1 MKLIG
6 MKCKIALISVAV
18 VCLLMAPAFSA
29 PSDSGAA
36 RDKQYGKICSMANI
50 TPEQMGNMTLGEIR
64 EMRQQAWGNSTACA
78 AGKAGQNCSQMGNHT
93 MAYCEMRGDAGKNG
107 ADRHRDFDGSRS
119 YGPNYGPDAHGK
131 GPIYGPN
138 EHGFLLLTEMDNL
151 TADELNNMTLNQ
163 IKDLQQKKMQE
174 LGNMTLNQIRE
185 LNQKEMQAQN
195 NMTLNDFMAKEGR
208 MPGMG
213 RFMDEGRF
221 QGRKARS

>member
-6 MKCKIALISVAV
+6 MKFKITLIAMAV

-29 PSDSGAA
+29 PTDNGAA
-36 RDKQYGKICSMANI
+36 KDKQHGKICSMANI
-50 TPEQMGNMTLGEIR
+50 TPEQMGNMSLGEIR
-64 EMRQQAWGNSTACA
+64 EMRQQAWGNSTAA
-78 AGKAGQNCSQMGNHT
+78 KVGQNCSQMGNHT
-93 MAYCEMRGDAGKNG
+93 RAYGEMRGDAGKNS
-107 ADRHRDFDGSRS
+107 ANNFRDFDGSRS
-119 YGPNYGPDAHGK
+119 YGPDHGPDAHG
-131 GPIYGPN
+131 
-138 EHGFLLLTEMDNL
+138 FLLLMRMDNL
-151 TADELNNMTLNQ
+151 TVDKLNNMTLNQ

-195 NMTLNDFMAKEGR
+195 NMTLNELRAKEGN

>member
-6 MKCKIALISVAV
+6 MKFKITMIAMAV
-18 VCLLMAPAFSA
+18 VCLLMAPAFSV
-29 PSDSGAA
+29 PSDRAA
-36 RDKQYGKICSMANI
+36 AKDKQDGKLYSMANI

-64 EMRQQAWGNSTACA
+64 EMRQQAWGNSTACT

-93 MAYCEMRGDAGKNG
+93 MAYGKMRGNAGKNE
-107 ADRHRDFDGSRS
+107 ANNFRDFDGSRS
-119 YGPNYGPDAHGK
+119 FRPNYGPDAHGFQL
-131 GPIYGPN
+131 PMR
-138 EHGFLLLTEMDNL
+138 MDNL
-151 TADELNNMTLNQ
+151 TADKLNNMTLNQ

-185 LNQKEMQAQN
+185 RNQKEMQAQN
-195 NMTLNDFMAKEGR
+195 NMTLNELWAKDGN

-221 QGRKARS
+221 QGHKARS

>member
-6 MKCKIALISVAV
+6 MKFKITLIAMAV

-29 PSDSGAA
+29 PSDNAA
-36 RDKQYGKICSMANI
+36 KDKQQGKICSMANI
-50 TPEQMGNMTLGEIR
+50 TPEQMGNMTLGELK
-64 EMRQQAWGNSTACA
+64 EMRQKAWGNSTACT
-78 AGKAGQNCSQMGNHT
+78 AGIAGQNCSKMGNHT
-93 MAYCEMRGDAGKNG
+93 MAYGKMRGYAGKNE
-107 ADRHRDFDGSRS
+107 ANNFRNFDASRS
-119 YGPNYGPDAHGK
+119 YGPNHGQDAYG
-131 GPIYGPN
+131 
-138 EHGFLLLTEMDNL
+138 FQLLLRMDNL
-151 TADELNNMTLNQ
+151 TVDKLNNMTLNQ

-195 NMTLNDFMAKEGR
+195 NMTLNELRAKEGN

>member
-6 MKCKIALISVAV
+6 MKFKITLIAMAV
-18 VCLLMAPAFSA
+18 VCLLMAPAFSV
-29 PSDSGAA
+29 PSDRAA
-36 RDKQYGKICSMANI
+36 AKDKQDGKLYSMENI

-64 EMRQQAWGNSTACA
+64 EMRQQAWGNSTGCT

-93 MAYCEMRGDAGKNG
+93 MAYGKMRGNAGKNS
-107 ADRHRDFDGSRS
+107 ANNFRDFDGSRS
-119 YGPNYGPDAHGK
+119 FRPNNGPDV
-131 GPIYGPN
+131 
-138 EHGFLLLTEMDNL
+138 HGFQLLMRMDNL
-151 TADELNNMTLNQ
+151 TVDKLNNMTLNQ

-185 LNQKEMQAQN
+185 LNQKEMQSQN
-195 NMTLNDFMAKEGR
+195 NMTLNELRAKEGN

>member
-6 MKCKIALISVAV
+6 MKFKITLIAMAV
-18 VCLLMAPAFSA
+18 VCLLMAPAFSV
-29 PSDSGAA
+29 PSDRAA
-36 RDKQYGKICSMANI
+36 AKDKQDGKLCSMANI

-64 EMRQQAWGNSTACA
+64 EMRQQAWGNSTACT

-93 MAYCEMRGDAGKNG
+93 MAYGKMRGNAGKNS
-107 ADRHRDFDGSRS
+107 ANNFRDVDGSKS
-119 YGPNYGPDAHGK
+119 FGPNYRPDAHGLQ
-131 GPIYGPN
+131 
-138 EHGFLLLTEMDNL
+138 LLMRMDNL
-151 TADELNNMTLNQ
+151 TVDKLNNMTLNQ

-195 NMTLNDFMAKEGR
+195 NMTLNELRAKEGN

-221 QGRKARS
+221 QGHKARS

>member
-6 MKCKIALISVAV
+6 MKFKITLIAMAV
-18 VCLLMAPAFSA
+18 VCLLMAPAFSV
-29 PSDSGAA
+29 PSDRAA
-36 RDKQYGKICSMANI
+36 AKDKQDGKLYSMANI

-64 EMRQQAWGNSTACA
+64 EMRQQAWGNSTACT
-78 AGKAGQNCSQMGNHT
+78 AGKAGQKAGQNCSQMGNHT
-93 MAYCEMRGDAGKNG
+93 MAYGKMRGNAGKNE
-107 ADRHRDFDGSRS
+107 ANNFRDFDGSRS
-119 YGPNYGPDAHGK
+119 FRPNYGPDAHG
-131 GPIYGPN
+131 
-138 EHGFLLLTEMDNL
+138 FQLLMRMDNL
-151 TADELNNMTLNQ
+151 TVDKLNNMTLNQ

-195 NMTLNDFMAKEGR
+195 NMTLNELRAKEGN

-221 QGRKARS
+221 QGHKARS

>member
-6 MKCKIALISVAV
+6 MKFKITLIAMAV
-18 VCLLMAPAFSA
+18 VCLLMAPAFSV
-29 PSDSGAA
+29 PSDRAA
-36 RDKQYGKICSMANI
+36 AKDKQDGKLYSMENI
-50 TPEQMGNMTLGEIR
+50 TLEQMGNMTLGEIR
-64 EMRQQAWGNSTACA
+64 EMRQQAWGNSTACT

-93 MAYCEMRGDAGKNG
+93 MAYGKMRGNAGKNS
-107 ADRHRDFDGSRS
+107 ANNFRDFDGSRS
-119 YGPNYGPDAHGK
+119 YGPDHGPDAHG
-131 GPIYGPN
+131 
-138 EHGFLLLTEMDNL
+138 FLLLMRMDNL
-151 TADELNNMTLNQ
+151 TVDKLNNMTLNQ

-195 NMTLNDFMAKEGR
+195 NMTLNELRAKEGN

>member
-6 MKCKIALISVAV
+6 MKFKITLIAMAV
-18 VCLLMAPAFSA
+18 VCLLMAPALSV
-29 PSDSGAA
+29 PSDRAA
-36 RDKQYGKICSMANI
+36 AKDKQDGKLCSMANI

-64 EMRQQAWGNSTACA
+64 EMRPQAWGNSTACN

-93 MAYCEMRGDAGKNG
+93 MAYGKMRGNAGKNS
-107 ADRHRDFDGSRS
+107 ANNFRDFGGSRS
-119 YGPNYGPDAHGK
+119 FRPNYGPDAHG
-131 GPIYGPN
+131 
-138 EHGFLLLTEMDNL
+138 FQLLTRMDNL
-151 TADELNNMTLNQ
+151 TVDKLNNMTLNQ

-195 NMTLNDFMAKEGR
+195 NMTLNELRAKEGN

-221 QGRKARS
+221 QGREARS

>member
-6 MKCKIALISVAV
+6 MKFKITLIAMAV
-18 VCLLMAPAFSA
+18 VCLLMAPALSA
-29 PSDSGAA
+29 PTDNGAA
-36 RDKQYGKICSMANI
+36 KDKQHGKICSMANI
-50 TPEQMGNMTLGEIR
+50 TPEQMGNMSLGEIR
-64 EMRQQAWGNSTACA
+64 EMRQQAWGNSTAA
-78 AGKAGQNCSQMGNHT
+78 KVGQNCSQMGNHT
-93 MAYCEMRGDAGKNG
+93 RAYGEMRGDAGKNS
-107 ADRHRDFDGSRS
+107 ANNFRDFDGSRS
-119 YGPNYGPDAHGK
+119 FRPNNGPDV
-131 GPIYGPN
+131 
-138 EHGFLLLTEMDNL
+138 HGFQLLMRMDNL
-151 TADELNNMTLNQ
+151 TVDKLNNMTLNQ

-195 NMTLNDFMAKEGR
+195 NMTLNELRAKEGN